1 MKTLILGDIHGRV
14 IWDDIIASE
23 SPDRVIFLGDYVS
36 THENISPE
44 QQLYNLDDI
53 LTYKEDSIKE
63 VILLRGN
70 HDMQHLGYSWAQC
83 SGYDKNVCKY
93 MIETKNRFL
102 NNSQWIYIDEELKT
116 VFSHA
121 GISQIWMTNS
131 GISDIHEIN
140 NLTPSELFGFIPSDI
155 FDNCGYSK
163 TQPPTWIRPTTL
175 STCNIM
181 GWDQVV
187 GHTPVKKITNI
198 KESTKNKQNIWLCD
212 ALQYNEYLIIENGKF
227 SPKKYK
233 TF

>member
-1 MKTLILGDIHGRV
+1 MKTLILGDIHGRM
-14 IWDDIIASE
+14 IWDDIIVSE

-36 THENISPE
+36 THENIPPE
-44 QQLYNLDDI
+44 QQIYNLEDI

-83 SGYDKNVCKY
+83 SGYDKNVCKC
-93 MIETKNRFL
+93 MIEMKNRFL

-121 GISQIWMTNS
+121 GISKIWMSNS
-131 GISDIHEIN
+131 NISDIHKIN
-140 NLTPSELFGFIPSDI
+140 NIAPSELFGFTPDSI

-163 TQPPTWIRPTTL
+163 TQPPTWIRPDIL
-175 STCNIM
+175 CRCNII
-181 GWDQVV
+181 GYDQVV

-198 KESTKNKQNIWLCD
+198 KESTKNKQSIWLCD
-212 ALQYNEYLIIENGKF
+212 ALQYNEYLVIENGKF
-227 SPKKYK
+227 LCKKYK

>member
-44 QQLYNLDDI
+44 QQLYNLDNI

-83 SGYDKNVCKY
+83 SGYDENVCKY

-140 NLTPSELFGFIPSDI
+140 NLTPSELFGFTPSNI
-155 FDNCGYSK
+155 FDKFGYSE

-175 STCNIM
+175 STCNIRE
-181 GWDQVV
+181 WDQVV

-233 TF
+233 AF